1 MCHVCIIRYMGKE
14 DWMTIRLPYLLVEAV
29 DKFVETDL
37 AKKNG
42 IFSRSD
48 FVTRVLVQWF
58 SQYEK
63 EFDMFVGREIKRN
76 IKGDDITKPFD

>member
-1 MCHVCIIRYMGKE
+1 MGKE